1 MVHPRLIF
9 APKIKNNNEYNK
21 NQRYKESRGCYHVSQ
36 GNGHHYHPDM
46 TQEEIDDMI
55 RSEIGLDFNI
65 PERPMFD
72 YSKIKIPE
80 DTECSETHA
89 APTPNGGAYS
99 TAYYYDANHM
109 PCKKEEARYRNI
121 VEYSEFGERINETYG
136 IIAR

>member
-1 MVHPRLIF
+1 MLEIMSITRIRD
-9 APKIKNNNEYNK
+9 IKNREDAIMFL
-21 NQRYKESRGCYHVSQ
+21 KEMGIIIT
-36 GNGHHYHPDM
+36 PDM
-46 TQEEIDDMI
+46 TQEEIDDVI

-80 DTECSETHA
+80 DTESSETHA

-109 PCKKEEARYRNI
+109 PCKKEEARYRDI
-121 VEYSEFGERINETYG
+121 VEYSEFGERINENYG
-136 IIAR
+136 IIER

>member
-1 MVHPRLIF
+1 MSITRIRD
-9 APKIKNNNEYNK
+9 IKNREDAIMFL
-21 NQRYKESRGCYHVSQ
+21 KEMGIIIT
-36 GNGHHYHPDM
+36 PDM
-46 TQEEIDDMI
+46 TQEEIDDVI

-80 DTECSETHA
+80 DTESSETHA

-109 PCKKEEARYRNI
+109 PCKKEEARYRDI
-121 VEYSEFGERINETYG
+121 VEYSEFGERINENYG
-136 IIAR
+136 IIER

>member
-1 MVHPRLIF
+1 MSITRIRD
-9 APKIKNNNEYNK
+9 IKNREDAIMFL
-21 NQRYKESRGCYHVSQ
+21 KEMGIIIT
-36 GNGHHYHPDM
+36 PDM
-46 TQEEIDDMI
+46 TQEEIDDVI

-72 YSKIKIPE
+72 YSKINIPE

-109 PCKKEEARYRNI
+109 PCKKEEARYRDI
-121 VEYSEFGERINETYG
+121 VEYSEFGERINENYG
-136 IIAR
+136 IIER